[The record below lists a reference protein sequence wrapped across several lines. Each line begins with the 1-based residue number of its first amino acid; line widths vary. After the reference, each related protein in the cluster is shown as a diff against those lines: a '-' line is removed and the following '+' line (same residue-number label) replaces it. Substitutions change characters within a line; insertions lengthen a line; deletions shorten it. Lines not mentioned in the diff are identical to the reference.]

1 MCISCHYKILFR
13 SLKFTTI
20 VLPLVGCF
28 FVVFFVVVVW
38 LKYSVMSFFHFSASV
53 NYFKLVLCLI
63 F

>member
-1 MCISCHYKILFR
+1 MHFLSLQDSLQELKVYHNSIAFGWLF
-13 SLKFTTI
+13 
-20 VLPLVGCF
+20 F
-28 FVVFFVVVVW
+28 FVVFFVVVW